1 MYAWNGFSGNI
12 YLIIQPE
19 LPFNDKICILLIER
33 IHKAHLSYNHMRRIL
48 NKLLKLFNYTFTKLQ
63 HWYYTPCM
71 HISILSIAIFH
82 RLKCHTSPTP
92 NPRVGGGD
100 VWHFRLYISLLYY
113 STSEVKLSPC
123 KRVHW
128 HLSIFK
134 KDGFWNFL
142 GYKHLCTS
150 STCIQ
155 CRIITPHENA
165 LLLIA
170 KGFIEAC
177 FKYRPE
183 YLRLKQ
189 RNR

>member
-12 YLIIQPE
+12 YLIIPPE

-33 IHKAHLSYNHMRRIL
+33 IHNAHLSYNHMRSIL

-92 NPRVGGGD
+92 NPRVGVEMYD
-100 VWHFRLYISLLYY
+100 ISDYIFHCYIIQLPKQSSLTSKYLWKRWFLKFSQLQALMNVFNMHTVPNNY
-113 STSEVKLSPC
+113 SPLATG
-123 KRVHW
+123 RR
-128 HLSIFK
+128 
-134 KDGFWNFL
+134 GFM
-142 GYKHLCTS
+142 
-150 STCIQ
+150 
-155 CRIITPHENA
+155 
-165 LLLIA
+165 
-170 KGFIEAC
+170 EAC